1 MEKKEKDFLLN
12 KGLVLGFVFSI
23 FPILDYLFGSNISLS
38 TYYGL
43 FYISWFIFYS
53 FLILSIG
60 KEFKQTAK
68 LFDFRNAF
76 RVLFIV
82 SALGFSILTVTKI
95 TLWNVFYP
103 GKYIQLNE
111 SRDMNLM
118 AVSIRFAKST
128 LDDAYADGSID
139 DDEYDNSLSKL
150 DDQLDMIEISL
161 KDKWNFIKENGISKS
176 FFLGSLIYNLFF
188 ISIYNAILALF
199 IRTKIKL
206 Y

>member
-1 MEKKEKDFLLN
+1 MEKNEKDFLLN
-12 KGLVLGFVFSI
+12 KGLVVGFVFSI

-38 TYYGL
+38 TYYGV
-43 FYISWFIFYS
+43 FYISWFIVYS
-53 FLILSIG
+53 VLILSIG

-118 AVSIRFAKST
+118 AVSIRFSEST
-128 LDDAYADGSID
+128 LLNAYNDGSID
-139 DDEYDNSLSKL
+139 ADEYENSLSNL
-150 DDQLDMIEISL
+150 DDQLDMVEISL
-161 KDKWNFIKENGISKS
+161 KEKWNFIKENGISKS
-176 FFLGSLIYNLFF
+176 LFLGSLIYNLFF

-199 IRTKIKL
+199 IRKKIKL